1 MFSRFFVAGVSMSFI
16 TLLRFITM
24 FCGTNNI
31 YGIFDDIPQ
40 IHIECGKYQGTFCEN
55 ISVPQ
60 NVIMDLKNVMFL
72 LILKK

>member
-1 MFSRFFVAGVSMSFI
+1 
-16 TLLRFITM
+16 M